1 MNTQRIWKGLLPFV
15 GALAL
20 IAALLLALPGQTATV
35 SAAPSA
41 TTLGPGDIAIIGF
54 NFDNPDEFA
63 FVLLTDIT
71 AGTEIHFTDNG
82 WLAAG
87 GFRTGEGE
95 DVWTAGTDMSAGTVI
110 TLTASSMAFSSSG
123 DQIIA
128 FQGSL
133 GTPSLIYALNS
144 EGSGWQSDAT
154 SSNTSALPTGLTDG
168 YTAIALNEIDNAKYD
183 VANGT
188 SGTKDE
194 LLSLISNTANWS
206 GSNSARQDLTF
217 PSFTV
222 TGGAVARLSVSKTGP
237 SAAAPGDDLVYTVT
251 VGSQGMT
258 VTNVIVTDTLP
269 VSVTFDSAS
278 LPYGNPSAGVYTF
291 SLGEIVSGTQSAFNL
306 TVTVDTE
313 ISGTVNLTNMVIV
326 STTEGYTGTAEFVT
340 WVYPLV
346 SIHDIQYVSD
356 PASDD
361 ASPYEGQTVLVEGIV
376 TAAPGELG
384 SRAMVIEDAAGGP
397 WSGLYVFDSG
407 NFSGLSVARGDKV
420 RVLGSVIEY
429 NGMTEL
435 TFDSLAVLSTG
446 NTLPDPAVVSTGD
459 FVSAGTAEQWESVY
473 LEFQNATV
481 TDDNLGYGEWAFDD
495 GSGATRADDMG
506 SFTYDPTLGDYY
518 IFIRGIGWYS
528 YGNYK
533 LEPRDDDDFFLGTPA
548 NDLGVT
554 KRGPAYALPG
564 DTLTYTIQVQNPLL
578 VAVENVVLTDTLPV
592 SVTNVLSSS
601 NALTVTNLGGQIV
614 WEFGQI
620 GAGVTETVYLTASLP
635 MTMPNGFML
644 TNSAVVTTTS
654 TDDPANN
661 TASVNT
667 TVYAPTAIYD
677 IQHVDDPA
685 ADDAS
690 PYEGQTVLVEGV
702 VVAAPGE
709 IDTPYRGMA
718 IADPAGGPWSGL
730 WVYQFSGLPE
740 TIQAGDFV
748 RVLGEVKEYYNLTE
762 LDPSSGFV
770 EVLSSGNAVPAP
782 AVLTTGQ
789 LPEQDPAASEQWES
803 VLVEFRMATVTDDNL
818 GYGEWAFD
826 DGSGVARADDL
837 GGRDGNLSYTPANGD
852 VYNYIRGIGWYS
864 FGNYKVLPRND
875 ADISLHQD
883 APLISKSAPSN
894 VAPAATFTYTIS
906 VENMLG
912 HTLTNLVITDTVPA
926 NLSGITPAD
935 GGVYA
940 NGTITWTVASLADQ
954 GSVDVR
960 FTATAPITVG
970 TMIINERYA
979 MTAAEW
985 VTPTFGTPV
994 HTFVG
999 DYTPIPDIQG
1009 DGMLS
1014 PLEGATVKTEGVVV
1028 GFFEGNSSAAGNFNG
1043 FFIQDPSGDG
1053 DPKTSDAIFVNY
1065 GTTSFSGISVGD
1077 MVVVTGTVQEFS
1089 EWDGA
1094 ACYGEECLTQVAV
1107 DTANISVIG
1116 TDSVTA
1122 TVLAP
1127 LGDPV
1132 SSTLYFESLEGML
1145 VTIPDTATVVGPTSY
1160 GTIQVVPGALGID
1173 RVMRGGPYEGMP
1185 VGVRPDERYGNGAS
1199 DLIVG
1204 SVVSGVDGPL
1214 TYSYGDYLIA
1224 DQDGYAVVDAAPLP
1238 DAAPSWAAPTPIQFT
1253 AATMNTYNFDAAD
1266 PNVKATKMVSQVLQ
1280 MNAPT
1285 FLALEEIAAAD
1296 VLPGIVADLA
1306 AAGYPYDFAYS
1317 HPDVGG
1323 HGVALM
1329 WRTDMVTN
1337 VMTSTAYQDCSPYGS
1352 SSSTYDPM
1360 WDTCRAMGEYP
1371 LFSRRPVVLTATVN
1385 LASGPQ
1391 QVVVIANH
1399 FKSKLGGASADMRRA
1414 GQGQFV
1420 HDLAA
1425 AFETQTPYVLTM
1437 GDLNDFEDSAP
1448 LQALYAGGVFTNTW
1462 FTLPEEAR
1470 YSYIYQGVS
1479 QILDHILVSPAL
1491 LDELEAMSPMHFN
1504 ADYPY
1509 KPYYEETII
1518 WRNSDHD
1525 PVVAT
1530 FTSPYRVIL
1539 PVIFR
1544 EYTP

>member
-1 MNTQRIWKGLLPFV
+1 MNTQRIWKGILPFV

-20 IAALLLALPGQTATV
+20 IAVLLLALPGQTATV

-95 DVWTAGTDMSAGTVI
+95 DVWTAGTDMSAGTVV
-110 TLTASSMAFSSSG
+110 TLTTSSMAFSSGG

-133 GTPSLIYALNS
+133 STPSLIYALNS

-183 VANGT
+183 VSNGT
-188 SGTKDE
+188 SGTKDA

-206 GSNSARQDLTF
+206 GSNSTRQDLTF

-222 TGGAVARLSVSKTGP
+222 TGGGSTASLSVSKAGP
-237 SAAAPGDDLVYTVT
+237 SVAAPGDSLVYTVT
-251 VGSQGMT
+251 VASQGMT

-269 VSVTFDSAS
+269 MSVTFDSAS
-278 LPYGNPSAGVYTF
+278 LPYGNPSTGVYTF
-291 SLGEIVSGTQSAFNL
+291 SLGEIVSGTQSAFNI
-306 TVTVDTE
+306 TVTVDAGITTPA
-313 ISGTVNLTNMVIV
+313 SLTNTVTV
-326 STTEGYTGTAEFVT
+326 STTEQYTGTAEFVT
-340 WVYPLV
+340 AIYPLV

-361 ASPYEGQTVLVEGIV
+361 ASPYNGQTVFVEGIV
-376 TAAPGELG
+376 VAAPGELG

-397 WSGLYVFDSG
+397 WSGLYVYDSG

-420 RVLGSVIEY
+420 RVLGSVTEY
-429 NGMTEL
+429 YGMTEFAYSAAE
-435 TFDSLAVLSTG
+435 TLSTG

-481 TDDNLGYGEWAFDD
+481 TNPDLGYGEWAFDD

-506 SFTYDPTLGDYY
+506 SFTYTPALGDYY
-518 IFIRGIGWYS
+518 NFIRGIGWYS
-528 YGNYK
+528 YSNYK
-533 LEPRDDDDFFLGTPA
+533 LEPRDDNDFFVSTPP

-554 KRGPAYALPG
+554 KSGPSYALAG

-578 VAVENVVLTDTLPV
+578 VAAENVVLTDTLPV

-601 NALTVTNLGGQIV
+601 NALTVTNLGSEIV

-620 GAGVTETVYLTASLP
+620 GAGVTETVYLTVTAPASA
-635 MTMPNGFML
+635 PNGFIL

-661 TASVNT
+661 TAAVNT
-667 TVYAPTAIYD
+667 NLYAIVPIATARAGADGDTFAVEGKVIVVPGTYNGTEWELQDASGGIAVYDYPPPALNLGDTVRLIGTRGTYKGQEQFSDVLYFTNLGPGVEVSPLITTTGAVDSGSTEGWLVQVQGTLSGLNCPGDRSFYVDDGTGDAYVYVDADTGADMCSLGAVDGDTATIVGFSTEYNGTFEIKPRRPADLALLRSAPAIYK
-677 IQHVDDPA
+677 
-685 ADDAS
+685 
-690 PYEGQTVLVEGV
+690 T
-702 VVAAPGE
+702 
-709 IDTPYRGMA
+709 
-718 IADPAGGPWSGL
+718 
-730 WVYQFSGLPE
+730 
-740 TIQAGDFV
+740 
-748 RVLGEVKEYYNLTE
+748 
-762 LDPSSGFV
+762 
-770 EVLSSGNAVPAP
+770 
-782 AVLTTGQ
+782 
-789 LPEQDPAASEQWES
+789 
-803 VLVEFRMATVTDDNL
+803 
-818 GYGEWAFD
+818 
-826 DGSGVARADDL
+826 
-837 GGRDGNLSYTPANGD
+837 
-852 VYNYIRGIGWYS
+852 
-864 FGNYKVLPRND
+864 
-875 ADISLHQD
+875 
-883 APLISKSAPSN
+883 APSN
-894 VAPAATFTYTIS
+894 VDPGAAFTYTLT
-906 VENMLG
+906 VENYLG
-912 HTLTNLVITDTVPA
+912 MPLTNVVITDTVSSD
-926 NLSGITPAD
+926 LSGVTPLD
-935 GGVYA
+935 GGAYA
-940 NGTITWTVASLADQ
+940 NGIITWTVASLADQ
-954 GSVDVR
+954 SSVDVH

-970 TMIINERYA
+970 TMIVNERYA

-1014 PLEGATVKTEGVVV
+1014 PFEGETVKTEGVVV

-1053 DPKTSDAIFVNY
+1053 DPKTSDAVFVNY
-1065 GTTSFSGISVGD
+1065 GTTSFSGVSVGD

-1094 ACYGEECLTQVAV
+1094 ACYGDACLTQVAV
-1107 DTANISVIG
+1107 DTANIRVIG

-1122 TVLAP
+1122 TILTP
-1127 LGDPV
+1127 PGDPV
-1132 SSTLYFESLEGML
+1132 TSTLYFESLEGML

-1160 GTIQVVPGALGID
+1160 NTIQVVPGSLGVD

-1224 DQDGYAVVDAAPLP
+1224 DQDGYSVVVTATLP
-1238 DAAPSWAAPTPIQFT
+1238 ETIPSWAAPTPIQFT
-1253 AATMNTYNFDAAD
+1253 AATMNTYNFDSQD
-1266 PNVKATKMVSQVLQ
+1266 PTLKATKMVSQVLQ

-1337 VMTSTAYQDCSPYGS
+1337 VVTSTAYQGCSPDGS

-1360 WDTCRAMGEYP
+1360 WDTCQAMGEYP

-1399 FKSKLGGASADMRRA
+1399 FKSKRGGSLSADMRRLE
-1414 GQGQFV
+1414 QGQFV
-1420 HDLAA
+1420 HTLAA
-1425 AFETQTPYVLTM
+1425 QFEQNTPNVLMM
-1437 GDLNDFEDSAP
+1437 GDLNDFEDSPP
-1448 LQALYAGGVFTNTW
+1448 LQALYADGVFTNTW

-1491 LDELEAMSPMHFN
+1491 LDELDAMSPMHFN
-1504 ADYPY
+1504 ADFPY
-1509 KPYYEETII
+1509 NPYYGDAVI

-1525 PVVAT
+1525 PVIAT
-1530 FTSPYRVIL
+1530 FTSPYRAIL